1 MYCFSFG
8 STAETHEHLK
18 REKIMWL
25 FELLGIEIK
34 DQKRNAPS
42 SQTDTVRQIVRE
54 LGKLDPA
61 QARYIACFAYLL
73 SRVAHA
79 DLEFKEE
86 ETVRIEQ
93 IVMQVGGLPEE
104 QAVLVTT
111 MAKTH
116 TELFGGTEDFLVT
129 REFNGIADRQQKL
142 SLIRCLFSVAA
153 ADGVI
158 STVEDNEI
166 IQIASELNLDRSDVG
181 SIRAD
186 FREYLGVLKQA
197 T

>member
-1 MYCFSFG
+1 
-8 STAETHEHLK
+8 
-18 REKIMWL
+18 MWL
-25 FELLGIEIK
+25 LELLGIEEK
-34 DQKRNAPS
+34 DRKRNAIS

-54 LGKLDPA
+54 LDKLDAA

-79 DLEFKEE
+79 DLDIKEE
-86 ETVRIEQ
+86 EIRRIEH
-93 IVMQVGGLPEE
+93 IVIQVGGLPEE
-104 QAVLVTT
+104 QAVLVAT

-116 TELFGGTEDFLVT
+116 TELFGGTENFLVT
-129 REFNGIADRQQKL
+129 REFNGIASKEQKL
-142 SLIRCLFSVAA
+142 NLIRCLFEVGA

-166 IQIASELNLDRSDVG
+166 VQMASELNLDRSDVA

-186 FREYLGVLKQA
+186 FREYLGVLKE
-197 T
+197 TTKPS

>member
-1 MYCFSFG
+1 
-8 STAETHEHLK
+8 
-18 REKIMWL
+18 MWL
-25 FELLGIEIK
+25 LELLGIEK
-34 DQKRNAPS
+34 QDRTQNAPS
-42 SQTDTVRQIVRE
+42 SQTDTIRQIVRE
-54 LGKLDPA
+54 LDKLDVA

-79 DLEFKEE
+79 DLDIKEE
-86 ETVRIEQ
+86 EILRIEQ

-116 TELFGGTEDFLVT
+116 TELFGGTENFLVT
-129 REFNGIADRQQKL
+129 REFNGIATREQKL
-142 SLIRCLFSVAA
+142 NLIRCLFAVGA

-166 IQIASELNLDRSDVG
+166 IQIASELNLERSEVG
-181 SIRAD
+181 SIRVD
-186 FREYLGVLKQA
+186 FQEYLGVLK
-197 T
+197 